1 MTPLACAVLRGKS
14 IAVKYLLD
22 KGANPNNQDNKGFAP
37 LHYAAKEGSLSA
49 PSVNILYIC

>member
-22 KGANPNNQDNKGFAP
+22 KGANPDKQDNKGFAP
-37 LHYAAKEGSLSA
+37 LHYAAKEGSISA
-49 PSVNILYIC
+49 LIKS